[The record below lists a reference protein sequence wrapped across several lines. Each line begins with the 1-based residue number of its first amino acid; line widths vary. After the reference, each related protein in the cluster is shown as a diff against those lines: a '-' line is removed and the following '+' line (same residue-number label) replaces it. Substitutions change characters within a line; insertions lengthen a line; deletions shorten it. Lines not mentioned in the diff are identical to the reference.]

1 MNKTYAASATLL
13 ALSAV
18 VLGALGAHALE
29 GSLSAQALDSYKTA
43 VRYQMWHALALLFLS
58 LCGNTL
64 PGLKLIFR
72 FWLTGII
79 LFSGSIYL
87 LSTQALWG
95 DAPGWLGPLTPL
107 GGGALIAGW
116 AVLFVGLV
124 LK

>member
-43 VRYQMWHALALLFLS
+43 VRYQMWHALALLFL
-58 LCGNTL
+58 
-64 PGLKLIFR
+64 
-72 FWLTGII
+72 I

-116 AVLFVGLV
+116 AVLFVRILSLNKGNSAP
-124 LK
+124 